1 MGSEWAMTLNPSE
14 ILDEIEVEHFKGEYA
29 TLVCSGCGNTLHGE
43 GPEVQVLCE
52 DCKQRLDYLYYEQ
65 K

>member
-1 MGSEWAMTLNPSE
+1 MPVTPVNPSD

-29 TLVCSGCGNTLHGE
+29 TLVCSGCGATLHGE
-43 GPEVQVLCE
+43 GVEVQVLCE
-52 DCKQRLDYLYYEQ
+52 DCKQRLDYLYYNE